1 MVLKFIKKTIKQL
14 IIIPFRQFLK
24 PKPKVYCKQ
33 EVSVIKYTDGSWLT
47 IATTPDQQRIEDYLV
62 KLAVSKKQILHIGTG
77 NSSFAKQF
85 YLNNKIDSVTI
96 VDDEFQ
102 HALSLKLP
110 NYNCFKINKYS
121 NEILKLSTKYDVIS
135 DNNLSSFACCRKHF
149 EGMMCNYFS
158 LLKINGFIIT
168 DTKGMAYHQDFA
180 FPISIEDIK
189 KILPKAKIEIIDK
202 TVLVIKIA

>member
-1 MVLKFIKKTIKQL
+1 MVKKIKKKIRKYFITPVKAILRK
-14 IIIPFRQFLK
+14 K
-24 PKPKVYCKQ
+24 PKQDCKKNIPK
-33 EVSVIKYTDGSWLT
+33 IKYTDGSWLT

-85 YLNNKIDSVTI
+85 CFNNNIDSVTI
-96 VDDEFQ
+96 VDDELQ

-110 NYNCFKINKYS
+110 NYNCYKINKYS

-168 DTKGMAYHQDFA
+168 DTHGMVYHQDFA
-180 FPISIEDIK
+180 FPIAIEDIK

-202 TVLVIKIA
+202 TVLIIKIA